1 MLIIFMS
8 INYWNDI
15 ILDIYCVY
23 VCVYVLSYSVVSDSL
38 WPHEL
43 GSSVHEIFQ
52 ARIQK
57 WGAISSSRGTSQPRD
72 QTSVTPALAGGFFI
86 TEPPGKPHEYI
97 RLHKMKCIININFTY
112 YFLKWLLGKKITYMV
127 YIIFL
132 FDRTVIKD

>member
-1 MLIIFMS
+1 MLLIIFMS

-86 TEPPGKPHEYI
+86 TEPPGKP
-97 RLHKMKCIININFTY
+97 INSVELLLTTVTHQNARELVL
-112 YFLKWLLGKKITYMV
+112 FLMMEFLNLLAQVPPQG
-127 YIIFL
+127 F
-132 FDRTVIKD
+132 